1 MPVRSTP
8 PPTYPFGHL
17 SMPVQSVE
25 TLPNGLT
32 MHYFRGGDQ
41 PICSLSVVFPGGAAE
56 HDESAGRMA
65 VNLLTEGT
73 ANHTADQLAEIIDF
87 NGAKLGGVHMRH
99 HTDIRLVALEHR
111 IKDMLP
117 IMAEIIAEPAF
128 DAKRLHVAKIKA
140 VNEIQT
146 LRMDVSALASDE
158 SNRLIYGNGH
168 PLAHI
173 AQPQDIERLTPETLA
188 ALHKG
193 IINPAGAHA
202 FLSGYF
208 TDDILD
214 SVRSMLAAIPAL
226 SEGTE
231 LNLCPGTP
239 ANGGTIVKIPFESSL
254 QSAISMSIP
263 SIPRCHPDYIP
274 LRMAVTALG
283 GYFGSRLM
291 TNIREEKG
299 LTYGIRAMLCG
310 SLEGS
315 YVGIMARCDKS
326 YAYKVTDEIK
336 KELLLLASQP
346 PQGEELERLKTHLA
360 SELADNLD
368 SASKV
373 MQYYRNIVTFGTP
386 ADYFEQQQTH
396 LDAITSTSIAEMADK
411 YLKPEML
418 LTAIAGAP
426 DIQ

>member
-1 MPVRSTP
+1 MPDRTTP
-8 PPTYPFGHL
+8 PPTYPFGHM
-17 SMPVQSVE
+17 SMPVQTVE

-41 PICSLSVVFPGGAAE
+41 PICSLSVIFPGGAAE
-56 HDESAGRMA
+56 HDEAAGRMA

-73 ANHTADQLAEIIDF
+73 ASHSADQLAEIIDF

-117 IMAEIIAEPAF
+117 VIAEIIAEPTF
-128 DAKRLHVAKIKA
+128 DTKRLQVAKIKA
-140 VNEIQT
+140 INELQT
-146 LRMDVSALASDE
+146 LRMDVSAVASDE
-158 SNRLIYGNGH
+158 SNRLIYGSGH

-173 AQPQDIERLTPETLA
+173 TVPEEIEQLTPEILA
-188 ALHKG
+188 AIHKG
-193 IINPAGAHA
+193 IINPARAHA
-202 FLSGYF
+202 FMSGYF

-214 SVRSMLAAIPAL
+214 SVRAMLAAIPPL
-226 SEGTE
+226 SEGTP
-231 LNLCPGTP
+231 LNISPGIP
-239 ANGGTIVKIPFESSL
+239 AKGGTIVKIPFESSM
-254 QSAISMSIP
+254 QSAISISIP
-263 SIPRCHPDYIP
+263 SIPRSHPDYIP

-326 YAYKVTDEIK
+326 YAYTVTDEIK
-336 KELLLLASQP
+336 KELLLLASEP
-346 PQGEELERLKTHLA
+346 PRGEELERLKTHLA

-368 SASKV
+368 SPSKV
-373 MQYYRNIVTFGTP
+373 MQYYRNIITFGTP
-386 ADYFEQQQTH
+386 ADYFEQQQRH
-396 LDAITSTSIAEMADK
+396 LAALTDTTIADMADK
-411 YLKPEML
+411 YLRPEML

-426 DIQ
+426 DIP